1 MRTLTHHYDIC
12 VVGGG
17 LSGMCASIAAARHG
31 AKVALVHDRPVFGG
45 NASSEIRMW
54 PLGAHGSNR
63 RETGIFEELVLENMR
78 VNPMRTYPN
87 WDAVLYSAVYEQ
99 DNLDCFMNCTVNDLQ
114 TEKGKIT
121 EITGW
126 QLTTYTNHK
135 ISADLFIDCSG
146 DSILAQLSGAEYR
159 KGREARAEFNEE
171 AAPLEA
177 DSCTMGNSL
186 MIQVRETTQP
196 VTFTP
201 PRWIRKLTEEDLKT
215 RGHDLGNFRATNF
228 WWLELGGERN
238 TLDDC
243 EDIKHELLA
252 LSYGAWDHIKNNE
265 GHGSENWELDW
276 AGYLPG
282 KRESVRCIGDHIL
295 TQNEVAVRT
304 HYDDIIAYGGWKVD
318 DHPPKGFNHD
328 GEPTKYFDSQSPFG
342 IPYRCIYSKNV
353 DNLMFAGRNISV
365 THAAMAASRVMA
377 TCAILGQAAG
387 TAASLAIRY
396 GISPRAVGEHMD
408 ELQQTLMTDDCW
420 LPGLRRRISDLCQQA
435 ELSANCAQA
444 ENLRNGLD
452 RPEEDET
459 GTMQDN
465 GCYLPL
471 GETAEYTLPAPAHV
485 EAVRIIF
492 DSDLDRE
499 TVYGGIESVK
509 DCPTICNRSAD
520 MTPFTFPATMT
531 DTFEILVDGE
541 VLHRVTGNRQRLV
554 TLPIGKTAR
563 RIALRP
569 ISTCASA
576 AHGAAAT
583 GAAETAHVFSFDFE

>member
-1 MRTLTHHYDIC
+1 MKTLTHHYDIC

-99 DNLDCFMNCTVNDLQ
+99 DNLDCFMNCTVNELQ
-114 TEKGKIT
+114 TENGKIT

-126 QLTTYTNHK
+126 QLTTYTTHK
-135 ISADLFIDCSG
+135 ITADLFIDCSG

-159 KGREARAEFNEE
+159 KGREARSEFNEE

-186 MIQVRETTQP
+186 MIQVRETNQP

-252 LSYGAWDHIKNNE
+252 LSYGAWDHIKNTE
-265 GHGSENWELDW
+265 GHNSENWELDW

-342 IPYRCIYSKNV
+342 IPYRCIYSKNI

-377 TCAILGQAAG
+377 TCAIIGQAAG

-396 GISPRAVGEHMD
+396 GISPREVGAHMD

-420 LPGLRRRISDLCQQA
+420 LPGLRRRISDICQNA
-435 ELSANCAQA
+435 ALSANCKQA
-444 ENLRNGLD
+444 ENLRNGHD
-452 RPEEDET
+452 RPTDEN
-459 GTMQDN
+459 GDN

-471 GETAEYTLPAPAHV
+471 GEIAEYTLAKPAYV
-485 EAVRIIF
+485 ESVRLVF
-492 DSDLDRE
+492 DSDLDRA
-499 TVYGGIESVK
+499 TITGGIESVK

-520 MTPFTFPATMT
+520 MTPFEFPTTMT

-541 VLHRVTGNRQRLV
+541 VLHRITGNRQRLV
-554 TLPIGKTAR
+554 TLPIGKTAG

-569 ISTCASA
+569 IKT
-576 AHGAAAT
+576 T
-583 GAAETAHVFSFDFE
+583 GTAGTAHVFSFDFQ

>member
-1 MRTLTHHYDIC
+1 MKTLTHHYDIC

-78 VNPMRTYPN
+78 VNPLRTYPN

-99 DNLDCFMNCTVNDLQ
+99 DNLDCFMNCTVNDLR
-114 TEKGKIT
+114 TENDKIV

-126 QLTTYTNHK
+126 QLTTYTTHK
-135 ISADLFIDCSG
+135 ITADLFIDCSG

-159 KGREARAEFNEE
+159 KGREARAEFNEA
-171 AAPLEA
+171 AAPIEA

-186 MIQVRETTQP
+186 MIQVRETNQP

-252 LSYGAWDHIKNNE
+252 LSYGAWDHVKNTE
-265 GHGSENWELDW
+265 GHNSENWELDW

-282 KRESVRCIGDHIL
+282 KRESIRCIGDHIL
-295 TQNEVAVRT
+295 TQNEVAVHT

-328 GEPTKYFDSQSPFG
+328 GEPTKYFDSVSPFG
-342 IPYRCIYSKNV
+342 IPYRCIYSKNI

-396 GISPRAVGEHMD
+396 GITPRAVGSHMD

-420 LPGLRRRISDLCQQA
+420 LPGLRRRISDICQA
-435 ELSANCAQA
+435 AALSANCENP
-444 ENLRNGLD
+444 ENLRNGHD
-452 RPEEDET
+452 RPTDEN
-459 GTMQDN
+459 GDN
-465 GCYLPL
+465 GCHLPL
-471 GETAEYTLPAPAHV
+471 GECAEYTLAEPAHV
-485 EAVRIIF
+485 ESVRLIF
-492 DSDLDRE
+492 DSDLDR
-499 TVYGGIESVK
+499 TTITGGIDSVK

-520 MTPFTFPATMT
+520 MTPFNFPTTMT

-541 VLHRVTGNRQRLV
+541 VLHHVSGNRQRLV
-554 TLPIGKTAR
+554 TLPIGRAAS

-569 ISTCASA
+569 LSV
-576 AHGAAAT
+576 T
-583 GAAETAHVFSFDFE
+583 GAAETAHVFSFDFI

>member
-1 MRTLTHHYDIC
+1 MKTLTHHYDIC

-78 VNPMRTYPN
+78 VNPLRTYPN
-87 WDAVLYSAVYEQ
+87 WDAVLYSAIYEQ
-99 DNLDCFMNCTVNDLQ
+99 DNLDCFMNCTVNDLKA
-114 TEKGKIT
+114 ENGKIV

-126 QLTTYTNHK
+126 QLTTYTTHK
-135 ISADLFIDCSG
+135 ITADLFIDCSG

-159 KGREARAEFNEE
+159 KGREARAEFNEA
-171 AAPLEA
+171 AAPIEA

-186 MIQVRETTQP
+186 MIQVRETNQP

-252 LSYGAWDHIKNNE
+252 LSYGAWDHVKNTE
-265 GHGSENWELDW
+265 GHNSENWELDW

-295 TQNEVAVRT
+295 TQNEVAVHT

-328 GEPTKYFDSQSPFG
+328 GEPTKYFDSVSPFG
-342 IPYRCIYSKNV
+342 IPYRCIYSKNI

-396 GISPRAVGEHMD
+396 GITPREVGGHMD

-420 LPGLRRRISDLCQQA
+420 LPGLRRRISDICQTA
-435 ELSANCAQA
+435 ALSANCEDP
-444 ENLRNGLD
+444 ENLRNGHD
-452 RPEEDET
+452 RPTDEN
-459 GTMQDN
+459 GDN

-471 GETAEYTLPAPAHV
+471 GECAEYTLTEPAHV
-485 EAVRIIF
+485 ESVRLVF
-492 DSDLDRE
+492 DSDLDR
-499 TVYGGIESVK
+499 TTITGGIDSVK

-520 MTPFTFPATMT
+520 MTPFNFPTTMT

-541 VLHRVTGNRQRLV
+541 VLHHVSGNRQRLV
-554 TLPIGKTAR
+554 TLPIGRTVS

-569 ISTCASA
+569 IST
-576 AHGAAAT
+576 T
-583 GAAETAHVFSFDFE
+583 GNAGTAHVFSFDFI

>member
-99 DNLDCFMNCTVNDLQ
+99 DNLDCFMNCTVNALQ

-265 GHGSENWELDW
+265 GHNSDNWELDW

-342 IPYRCIYSKNV
+342 IPYRCIYSKNIG
-353 DNLMFAGRNISV
+353 NLMFAGRNISV

-396 GISPRAVGEHMD
+396 GISPRAVGKHMD

-435 ELSANCAQA
+435 QLSANCAQA

-452 RPEEDET
+452 RPEEDEAYVV
-459 GTMQDN
+459 QDN

-471 GETAEYTLPAPAHV
+471 GEAAEYTLPAPAHV

-576 AHGAAAT
+576 AHGAA
-583 GAAETAHVFSFDFE
+583 ETAHVFSFDFE